1 MAGKYGMETL
11 WMKNSFLTLSL
22 QLHIL
27 PPGVFSLEWGSG
39 ANHLPSWGALKS
51 CQSVDLLWHAELV
64 YCCSC
69 LCDLSHLLGSL
80 GDLSQS
86 ESWLRSLFQGSE
98 IPFPHKLGFSSDW
111 EAPERKCVM
120 DQFSVLEKDSLK
132 WIPAQLFTSW
142 CPWQVIFLNLNFFL
156 WNNNAHV
163 IG

>member
-1 MAGKYGMETL
+1 MGGKYGVETL
-11 WMKNSFLTLSL
+11 WMKNSFLALWL

-27 PPGVFSLEWGSG
+27 PSEVFNLEWASG
-39 ANHLPSWGALKS
+39 ANHLPYWGALKS
-51 CQSVDLLWHAELV
+51 CKSVDLWRAELV
-64 YCCSC
+64 YGCFS

-86 ESWLRSLFQGSE
+86 EFWLQSLFQGSE
-98 IPFPHKLGFSSDW
+98 VPFPHKLRFSSDW
-111 EAPERKCVM
+111 EALERKCVM
-120 DQFSVLEKDSLK
+120 DQISVLEKDSLK

-156 WNNNAHV
+156 WNNNAYV